1 MLTITLD
8 SQELKFLTL
17 QVDEFIQVMEF
28 MSRKNPEVDHEE
40 LAVARR
46 LKDKTESSGSQPPTQ
61 QAPTGL
67 SNAAPIAVV

>member
-8 SQELKFLTL
+8 SQELKFLTR

-28 MSRKNPEVDHEE
+28 MSRKNPAVGHEE

-46 LKDKTESSGSQPPTQ
+46 LKDKPNPVEANRQHNKLPRD
-61 QAPTGL
+61 
-67 SNAAPIAVV
+67 

>member
-1 MLTITLD
+1 MLTLTLD
-8 SQELKFLTL
+8 LQELKFLTR

-28 MSRKNPEVDHEE
+28 MSRKNPAVHHEE

-46 LKDKTESSGSQPPTQ
+46 LKGQTESSGSQPPTQ

-67 SNAAPIAVV
+67 SSAAPIAVV